1 MLKNL
6 GGAGGFDVRS
16 AERQPGQRCERQ
28 RESPAFCLAGSR
40 ANRQCRSTLTFLPCG
55 YPAQHGETKQP
66 DLALATI
73 VVNLLTEEMMTI
85 IETEIKNDYR
95 KICSSGRGK
104 RAKRWPERIDQEY
117 LGRIVDE
124 GRLTRRDQT
133 AMHWLVDVRCATTEQ
148 ISRMFFLASGTG
160 RNRLTQLYKMRILE
174 RAYLPPED
182 AEQLKLPQQTLVYY
196 LGRGGKFWLQQL
208 EKRQFEGGWKVQ
220 QPTTVAHDLMSTE
233 LVVALQEELEQLA
246 RSQNAKLRTRLESEV
261 VFWRLDA
268 TGQPVLKDV
277 KRRDGTTGKERVALL
292 RSDMRLEVKNGEGD
306 DAPTL
311 ISAFVE
317 ADRGTMTSGQFTE
330 KVTAYNQAAEQF
342 RAREL
347 RREARGEGKAQEF
360 PQVWVVTTGAT
371 RARNLAQVIS
381 QTVAEG
387 IMWAVIDWES
397 LRRVKRLLLE
407 PVWWKAKKGRVG
419 AELPILPGLAKQL
432 GIVGGEGDAAAGQS

>member
-1 MLKNL
+1 
-6 GGAGGFDVRS
+6 
-16 AERQPGQRCERQ
+16 
-28 RESPAFCLAGSR
+28 
-40 ANRQCRSTLTFLPCG
+40 
-55 YPAQHGETKQP
+55 
-66 DLALATI
+66 
-73 VVNLLTEEMMTI
+73 MTI

-133 AMHWLVDVRCATTEQ
+133 AMHWLVDVRCATAEQ
-148 ISRMFFLASGTG
+148 IGRMFFATNGTA

-220 QPTTVAHDLMSTE
+220 QPNTGAHDLMSTE

-246 RSQNAKLRTRLESEV
+246 RSQTAKLRTRLESEV
-261 VFWRLDA
+261 IFWKLDS

-277 KRRDGTTGKERVALL
+277 KRRDGTTGKERVPLL
-292 RSDMRLEVKNGEGD
+292 RSDMRLEVKNGVGD
-306 DAPTL
+306 DATTL
-311 ISAFVE
+311 VSAFVE
-317 ADRGTMTSGQFTE
+317 ADRGTMTSGQFAE
-330 KVTAYNQAAEQF
+330 KVAAYNQAAEQF

-360 PQVWVVTTGAT
+360 PQVWVVTTGET
-371 RARNLAQVIS
+371 RARNLTQVIS

-387 IMWAVIDWES
+387 IIWSVIDWES
-397 LRRVKRLLLE
+397 LRRVKRLLLD
-407 PVWWKAKKGRVG
+407 PVWWKARKGKTGVERRS
-419 AELPILPGLAKQL
+419 ILALAKQM
-432 GIVGGEGDAAAGQS
+432 GTAGGGGGDAAAGQG